1 MDVITNST
9 DETQKWAEEFA
20 KQFKNHGGVIAL
32 IGELGAGKTTFTQ
45 GFAKGL
51 GIKEKVISPTFVLM
65 RQHQIPKT
73 NRWLFHLDLYR
84 IENSKDLK
92 ALDLEE
98 LFAQT
103 QNLILIEW
111 AEKILGHLPPKT
123 QVLHFSQVGPLQ
135 RKISFST

>member
-111 AEKILGHLPPKT
+111 AE
-123 QVLHFSQVGPLQ
+123 
-135 RKISFST
+135 